1 MSVIVRPYPGGGWE
15 VDLRITLPDETKHR
29 LRLKA
34 PMKSRSAAERWGE
47 ARERHWYHKLTHPQ
61 SVVIHKEVPTLRAFA
76 PRFLNGHA
84 RANRQKPSGIASKE
98 MVLRVHLLPALG
110 HKRLD
115 AIKTENV
122 QRLKGDLEVKSPKTV
137 NNVLSVLSIL
147 LKKAV
152 EWDVIDRMPC
162 TVKLLPVPKGST
174 DFYDFGEYERL
185 VEAAQLL
192 DPRTHLIILLGGD
205 AGLRCGEMVALE
217 WKDVDL
223 VNRQLTVS
231 RSDWNGQVTTTKGGR
246 SRHVPMTRR
255 LAAAL
260 NEHRHLRSTRVL
272 CQDDAE
278 AFTRQIVQTRARR
291 AAKRAG
297 VLHGSPKSTGGCVH
311 ILRHTFCSHLAMR
324 GAPARAIQELA
335 GHADLSMTQRYM
347 HLSPAALDAA
357 IRLLEEPAGPAGV
370 KRQGSG

>member
-61 SVVIHKEVPTLRAFA
+61 SVAIHKEVPTLRAFA
-76 PRFLNGHA
+76 PRFLSGHA

-185 VEAAQLL
+185 VEAARLL

-278 AFTRQIVQTRARR
+278 TFTRQIVQTRARR

>member
-1 MSVIVRPYPGGGWE
+1 MSVIIRPYPGGGWE

-61 SVVIHKEVPTLRAFA
+61 LANVQKEVPTLKQFA
-76 PRFLNGHA
+76 PRFLDGHA

-98 MVLRVHLLPALG
+98 MILRVHLIPALG
-110 HKRLD
+110 HRKLD
-115 AIKTENV
+115 AIKSEQV
-122 QRLKGDLEVKSPKTV
+122 QRLKCDLEAKSPKTV

-185 VEAAQLL
+185 VEAARLL
-192 DPRTHLIILLGGD
+192 DPRTHLVILLGGE

-231 RSDWNGQVTTTKGGR
+231 RSDWNGQVTSTKGGR